1 MLEFSRTHY
10 NFSKRGLEIF
20 LKRHGWEV
28 KETKRVSKLLTVG
41 YVLMQLE
48 NFGSYRKQ
56 SRFLFKITPKIIK
69 NIKMRFLGGEF
80 FVHAIRQK

>member
-1 MLEFSRTHY
+1 
-10 NFSKRGLEIF
+10 
-20 LKRHGWEV
+20 
-28 KETKRVSKLLTVG
+28 
-41 YVLMQLE
+41 MQLE